1 MLCAGGGH
9 AADEQG
15 RHDNTE
21 DGAAGIQHGLHEVGH
36 PIRFFGFS
44 KIFARSIHSAASSG
58 GVSRVSASHRKKSQV
73 SLYDKISRNLSWFD
87 SDGGGARTR
96 RSSRQRSGEED
107 RTRNEDSRRFHNH
120 REGPC

>member
-15 RHDNTE
+15 RHDHTE
-21 DGAAGIQHGLHEVGH
+21 DGAARIQHGLHEVGH
-36 PIRFFGFS
+36 PIRKKNRFL
-44 KIFARSIHSAASSG
+44 KNFARSIHSAASSG

-96 RSSRQRSGEED
+96 RSSRQRSGEDD
-107 RTRNEDSRRFHNH
+107 RASNEGS
-120 REGPC
+120 